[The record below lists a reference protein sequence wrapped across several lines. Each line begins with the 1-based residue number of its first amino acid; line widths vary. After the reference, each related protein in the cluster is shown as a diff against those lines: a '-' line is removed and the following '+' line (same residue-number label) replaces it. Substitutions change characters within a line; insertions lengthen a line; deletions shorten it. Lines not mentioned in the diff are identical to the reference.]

1 MSGEHQIPYMRS
13 FFQIIEDEKKNRNIM
28 EIHITKQTY
37 MENNQMTKHR
47 NLTFDELSVFIFDI
61 LHIRHEDILAI
72 DYTTGRYDKREVKLK
87 PGVEATPYLGK
98 KEYMKH
104 NINVTKQSHSITK
117 VLFRNVPL
125 NVPDEEILNLAICYG
140 NIQGTVKHEK
150 LFNHKDRNHSGSNRS
165 IEIVLNKGASFENFY
180 WMEGPLPGDLGRR
193 ITVTHPGQPMQCSN
207 CFNYDHIKYTAAMGP
222 VCPANGNGKACS
234 AMETPRARMNN
245 YMVALEKYSGVG
257 YSSLKQKHMASIGSK
272 MNMEEKLL
280 EEGEEAEQEDRTTTL
295 LPPMVERD
303 KRITELEKENECI
316 NDLKEEIVKLKATA
330 KNESNRKNSIKK
342 KLDKA
347 KKLVERQV
355 TDDILY
361 NAQSLRIPEERNP
374 KIVILAEHQDID
386 EFDFDEANEITAK
399 EKGEFL
405 KEISKSLEE
414 HAKKDNTVDKDLVL
428 KELEEVKKKVLRVM
442 KETGKITTMRNR
454 RLSISSKRSSEDILT
469 TRMTKQKLLPSPLA
483 SEQSQS

>member
-1 MSGEHQIPYMRS
+1 
-13 FFQIIEDEKKNRNIM
+13 
-28 EIHITKQTY
+28 
-37 MENNQMTKHR
+37 
-47 NLTFDELSVFIFDI
+47 
-61 LHIRHEDILAI
+61 
-72 DYTTGRYDKREVKLK
+72 
-87 PGVEATPYLGK
+87 
-98 KEYMKH
+98 MKH

-361 NAQSLRIPEERNP
+361 DAQSLRIPEERNP
-374 KIVILAEHQDID
+374 KIVMLAEHQDID
-386 EFDFDEANEITAK
+386 EFDFDEANEPMRR
-399 EKGEFL
+399 KGNF
-405 KEISKSLEE
+405 
-414 HAKKDNTVDKDLVL
+414 
-428 KELEEVKKKVLRVM
+428 
-442 KETGKITTMRNR
+442 
-454 RLSISSKRSSEDILT
+454 
-469 TRMTKQKLLPSPLA
+469 
-483 SEQSQS
+483 